1 MIEHVVLTLAFIIE
15 SICYHFTEPALA
27 LLSLFK
33 PLILLLGVLSEFLFN
48 KVV

>member
-15 SICYHFTEPALA
+15 SISNHLSKPALA
-27 LLSLFK
+27 LLGLFK
-33 PLILLLGVLSEFLFN
+33 SLVLLLGVLSKFLFN